1 MARICFFNTTRF
13 WGGGEKWHFE
23 AASYLA
29 SRGHHVLFVV
39 HPGGEL
45 HKRLAG
51 TSIHTVP
58 MVVFN
63 PSFLNPLKFR
73 KLVTL
78 FRSEK
83 TQTIVFNGSADV
95 KMGALSAKIAG
106 VPAIVYR
113 RGLPVPVKNSA
124 LNRFLYGR
132 MITHFLVN
140 SEATAQELFRHL
152 VVPHANARTRTIYNG
167 IDLSRFHAPRLEAS
181 HNAEKKTIVI
191 GTAGWLE
198 AEKGHRHLF
207 ATAHRLKSNHLNFKL
222 LIAGEGSQRANLQK
236 QIQTLGLTD
245 TIQLLGFITNI
256 EDFMR
261 RLDIFVLP
269 SKWEGFGYASA
280 EAMATGLP
288 VVSFDVSSN
297 REVIAHDITGFLIPP
312 ENIEN
317 FAEKIMQLAKD
328 TDLRARMGLSGQLRV
343 REMFDQT
350 KQLRKLEAFLC
361 EDVLNR

>member
-29 SRGHHVLFVV
+29 SRGHRVLFVV
-39 HPGGEL
+39 HPDGGL

-51 TSIHTVP
+51 TFMDTVP
-58 MVVFN
+58 MTVSN
-63 PSFLNPLKFR
+63 SSFLNPLKFR

-95 KMGALSAKIAG
+95 KMGALSAKMAG

-140 SEATAQELFRHL
+140 SNATAQELFRHL
-152 VVPHANARTRTIYNG
+152 VVPQAAARTRTIYNG
-167 IDLSRFHAPRLEAS
+167 IDLSRFHAPYLDATHDTES
-181 HNAEKKTIVI
+181 KTIVI
-191 GTAGWLE
+191 GTAGRLE
-198 AEKGHRHLF
+198 AEKGHSQLL

-222 LIAGEGSQRANLQK
+222 LIAGEGSQRPYLQK
-236 QIQTLGLTD
+236 QIQSLGLTD
-245 TIQLLGFITNI
+245 TIQLLGFIANI

-288 VVSFDVSSN
+288 VVAFNVSSN
-297 REVIAHDITGFLIPP
+297 REVIAHDITGFLVPP

-328 TDLRARMGLSGQLRV
+328 TELRAHMGMAGQLRV
-343 REMFDQT
+343 RELFDHT